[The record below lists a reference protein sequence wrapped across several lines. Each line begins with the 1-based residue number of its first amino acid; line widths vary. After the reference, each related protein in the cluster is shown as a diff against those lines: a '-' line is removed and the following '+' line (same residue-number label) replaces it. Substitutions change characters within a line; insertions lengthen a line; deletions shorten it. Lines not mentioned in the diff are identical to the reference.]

1 MNKHHFYNQCLIE
14 RRNLIEAIE
23 KSPNSIPVESIG
35 FFSGFV
41 DAGVFS
47 KIISKEDGDML
58 LEVMNQK
65 IKLQYIIN
73 KQPSEKCPLKP
84 TEASQLH

>member
-14 RRNLIEAIE
+14 RQNLIEAIE
-23 KSPNSIPVESIG
+23 KSPNSIPVETIG

-41 DAGVFS
+41 EAGVFT

-65 IKLQYIIN
+65 IRQQYITN
-73 KQPSEKCPLKP
+73 KQSSGNGALKA
-84 TEASQLH
+84 TKANQLH